1 MPGIL
6 IMNHSGSDS
15 ARDGDNKKR
24 SFDGKLLNGDRNS
37 NGNDMAV
44 GTPAFGGALKAAPIQ
59 DQYTELPPDIA
70 EIPPEAYHPLSK
82 LLERISQ
89 ECYSGLDETLQNMAQ
104 MPLAQHPNGIVTNGV
119 GDNPEVNRR
128 KKLLLMKFAQ
138 ENRAK
143 FIKLLVLT
151 EWGRKSATDVSKVID
166 IYDWAKNQAAHMDY
180 VDEQVN
186 QIKMLSAH
194 ARENNPD
201 IRTALEILSTGKAS
215 WMPTVRTPLTL
226 IATSTNR
233 HSSATS
239 PLSPSPQ
246 RRRSSSCAL

>member
-6 IMNHSGSDS
+6 IMNHSGSDW

-24 SFDGKLLNGDRNS
+24 SFDGKLLNGDRNGDH
-37 NGNDMAV
+37 NGNGSNMAV
-44 GTPAFGGALKAAPIQ
+44 STPAFGGGVKAAPGQ
-59 DQYTELPPDIA
+59 DQHTEPPPDLA
-70 EIPPEAYHPLSK
+70 QIPPEAYHPLSK
-82 LLERISQ
+82 LLVRISQ
-89 ECYSGLDETLQNMAQ
+89 ECYSGLDEALQNMAQ
-104 MPLAQHPNGIVTNGV
+104 MPLSQHANGIVSNGMA
-119 GDNPEVNRR
+119 DPEVNRR

-138 ENRAK
+138 ESRAK

-215 WMPTVRTPLTL
+215 WMPTVRTPLT
-226 IATSTNR
+226 
-233 HSSATS
+233 
-239 PLSPSPQ
+239 
-246 RRRSSSCAL
+246 

>member
-6 IMNHSGSDS
+6 IMNHSGLDS
-15 ARDGDNKKR
+15 ARDGDSKKR
-24 SFDGKLLNGDRNS
+24 SFDGKLLNGGHD
-37 NGNDMAV
+37 GGHNDMAV
-44 GTPAFGGALKAAPIQ
+44 
-59 DQYTELPPDIA
+59 ELPNDSTSLTMAPALDYSDGPPEIA
-70 EIPPEAYHPLSK
+70 HIPPEAYHPLSK
-82 LLERISQ
+82 LLLRISQ
-89 ECYSGLDETLQNMAQ
+89 ECYAGLDETLQAMAQ
-104 MPLAQHPNGIVTNGV
+104 MPLAQHANGLMTNGM

-138 ENRAK
+138 ESRAK

-151 EWGRKSATDVSKVID
+151 EWGKKSAADVSKVID
-166 IYDWAKNQAAHMDY
+166 LYDWAKNQAAYMDY

-215 WMPTVRTPLTL
+215 WMPTVRTPLT
-226 IATSTNR
+226 
-233 HSSATS
+233 
-239 PLSPSPQ
+239 
-246 RRRSSSCAL
+246 